1 MGPRKKIYI
10 YMYIL
15 ENVFKK
21 LSIDQTGDM
30 STATPG

>member
-1 MGPRKKIYI
+1 MGPRKRI
-10 YMYIL
+10 YIL